1 MFDRTKLFSL
11 LVKSEMPGFTN
22 LFLRISY
29 PITPKFRNTIKDV
42 KKGLSNGI
50 NQINLNKI

>member
-1 MFDRTKLFSL
+1 MFNRTKLFSL

-22 LFLRISY
+22 LFLPTSY
-29 PITPKFRNTIKDV
+29 PITSKFRNTIKDV
-42 KKGLSNGI
+42 KKVLSKRI